1 MGKYCSKCGTELQK
15 GAKFCKKCGAAV
27 AGVQKA
33 ASSTRTVEKRNKKPV
48 IIGTIAAVVII
59 GIIVLISGMISNLL
73 VPAYEK
79 PLKAQV
85 EGINNND
92 TKKYI
97 SSFIET
103 ERDGYDTE
111 YLQELMKEVKSISY
125 EVVSSEKMSSASV
138 LNTGLTL
145 GFATK
150 DVEDALTLSV
160 DFKVQGPNGE
170 KKTMNADFDVVKIN
184 NKWYAITDM
193 AD

>member
-48 IIGTIAAVVII
+48 IIGTIATVVII

-85 EGINNND
+85 EGINNN
-92 TKKYI
+92 
-97 SSFIET
+97 
-103 ERDGYDTE
+103 
-111 YLQELMKEVKSISY
+111 KE
-125 EVVSSEKMSSASV
+125 
-138 LNTGLTL
+138 
-145 GFATK
+145 
-150 DVEDALTLSV
+150 
-160 DFKVQGPNGE
+160 
-170 KKTMNADFDVVKIN
+170 KTQ
-184 NKWYAITDM
+184 
-193 AD
+193 

>member
-48 IIGTIAAVVII
+48 IIGTIATVVII

-138 LNTGLTL
+138 LNTGLRL
-145 GFATK
+145 K
-150 DVEDALTLSV
+150 LNSYLT
-160 DFKVQGPNGE
+160 
-170 KKTMNADFDVVKIN
+170 IRR
-184 NKWYAITDM
+184 
-193 AD
+193 

>member
-138 LNTGLTL
+138 FNTGLTL

>member
-97 SSFIET
+97 SSFTET

>member
-160 DFKVQGPNGE
+160 DFKVQGSNGE